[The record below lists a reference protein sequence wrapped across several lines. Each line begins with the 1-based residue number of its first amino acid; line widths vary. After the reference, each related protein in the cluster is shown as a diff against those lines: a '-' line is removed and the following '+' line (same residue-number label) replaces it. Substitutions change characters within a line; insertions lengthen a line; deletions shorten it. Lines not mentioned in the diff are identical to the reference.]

1 MRIIAIA
8 NQKGGVGKTTTT
20 MSLGAALAEMGKR
33 VLLVDLDQQGNLTM
47 YAGVADPD
55 EALEPEQTIYGVL
68 SSYANVRR
76 NRIQAASIIRP
87 IKPNLAILQ
96 ANGELGA
103 LDLELVSAL
112 SRETIL
118 KQALEPIK
126 QQYDYILLDCPP
138 DLSLVVVNALAA
150 ADEVL
155 IPLQAEYLAT
165 RGVKRL
171 LRIVDFV
178 KERVNPKLVV
188 AGIAVTMA
196 DIRTVHTKDII
207 KATRDGFAGQIK
219 VFDSVIKTSV
229 RLKEAPLSGTSI
241 FEYDP
246 SGESAKSYRALA
258 GEVNNGK

>member
-55 EALEPEQTIYGVL
+55 EELDPEQTVYGVL
-68 SSYANVRR
+68 SSYTNARR
-76 NRIQAASIIRP
+76 NRIQAANIIRP
-87 IKPNLAILQ
+87 IKQNLAILQ

-103 LDLELVSAL
+103 LDLELVNAL

-118 KQALEPIK
+118 KQALEPVR

-138 DLSLVVVNALAA
+138 DLSLVVINALAA

-171 LRIVDFV
+171 IRIVDFV
-178 KERVNPKLVV
+178 KERVNPALKV

-196 DIRTVHTKDII
+196 DTRTIHTKDII
-207 KATRDGFAGQIK
+207 QATRDNFAGQIK

-229 RLKEAPLSGTSI
+229 RLKEAPLAGTSI
-241 FEYDP
+241 LEYDP
-246 SGESAKSYRALA
+246 NSEPAKSYRALA
-258 GEVNNGK
+258 KEVDNGE